1 MTRNVV
7 ALYDNFEDANAAVR
21 DLVDQGF
28 RREEISF
35 MAADQRTQRGAV
47 TGTDET
53 VTPPAAE
60 DSTARAD
67 DASGAGIGAGI
78 GAAVGG
84 LAGVLIGLGALVIP
98 GIGPVIAAGPLATV
112 LAGLA
117 GAGAGAVAGG
127 VLGALVD
134 LGIPE
139 ETAGYYAEGV
149 RRGGTLVSVRV
160 EDQYTD
166 KALDILNRHN
176 PVDLD
181 ERSQQWRREGW
192 TGYRDDIADT
202 TPGAERRD
210 PMDTDY
216 DTART
221 EQEHTRFDD
230 TGVTHQDY
238 DRSRQDV
245 TDRDYRQYDET
256 FRSDFQNRPF
266 SRDFTYEQYEPAY
279 RYGYDLRMD
288 ERYRDRNWEEI
299 EPEARRRWEEQ
310 QEGTWEQYRDAIRY
324 SWENTGDY
332 WRYDDRFR
340 THFERSG
347 YGADYDVYRP
357 GYRYGYELG
366 RDDRYRGRTWDEIE
380 PEARREWEQ
389 RGERGTWD
397 RFRDAIRH
405 AWEETKQAVR

>member
-1 MTRNVV
+1 
-7 ALYDNFEDANAAVR
+7 
-21 DLVDQGF
+21 
-28 RREEISF
+28 
-35 MAADQRTQRGAV
+35 
-47 TGTDET
+47 
-53 VTPPAAE
+53 
-60 DSTARAD
+60 
-67 DASGAGIGAGI
+67 
-78 GAAVGG
+78 VGG

-202 TPGAERRD
+202 TQGAERRD
-210 PMDTDY
+210 PMDTHY

-221 EQEHTRFDD
+221 GQEHTRFDD

-288 ERYRDRNWEEI
+288 E
-299 EPEARRRWEEQ
+299 
-310 QEGTWEQYRDAIRY
+310 
-324 SWENTGDY
+324 SL
-332 WRYDDRFR
+332 
-340 THFERSG
+340 
-347 YGADYDVYRP
+347 P
-357 GYRYGYELG
+357 GSELG
-366 RDDRYRGRTWDEIE
+366 RNRARSSPAVGRAAGRDLG
-380 PEARREWEQ
+380 PVSRRNPLQLGKYW
-389 RGERGTWD
+389 RLLALRRPLPD
-397 RFRDAIRH
+397 PF
-405 AWEETKQAVR
+405 

>member
-35 MAADQRTQRGAV
+35 MAADQKGGQRGAV
-47 TGTDET
+47 TVTDET
-53 VTPPAAE
+53 ARTPADKA
-60 DSTARAD
+60 STVRAD

-134 LGIPE
+134 MGIPE

-176 PVDLD
+176 PVDLN
-181 ERSQQWRREGW
+181 ERSEQWRREGW
-192 TGYRDDIADT
+192 TGYPGDVADS
-202 TPGAERRD
+202 TPGAGRRTTD
-210 PMDTDY
+210 DT
-216 DTART
+216 RMGT
-221 EQEHTRFDD
+221 EQRQTRFDD
-230 TGVTHQDY
+230 TGVTQQDY
-238 DRSRQDV
+238 EHSRQV
-245 TDRDYRQYDET
+245 MVSNQEYQQYDAL
-256 FRSDFQNRPF
+256 FRSDFKNRPF

-279 RYGYDLRMD
+279 RYGYDLRLD
-288 ERYRDRNWEEI
+288 ERYRDRKWDEI

-310 QEGTWEQYRDAIRY
+310 QPGTWDQYGEAVHY

-332 WRYDDRFR
+332 WRYDERFR
-340 THFERSG
+340 SHFERGG
-347 YGADYDVYRP
+347 YGTDYDAYRP
-357 GYRYGYELG
+357 AYHFGYDLG
-366 RDDRYRGRTWDEIE
+366 RDDRYRGRSWEEVE
-380 PEARREWEQ
+380 PEARQEWER

-397 RFRDAIRH
+397 RFRDSIRH

>member
-1 MTRNVV
+1 
-7 ALYDNFEDANAAVR
+7 
-21 DLVDQGF
+21 
-28 RREEISF
+28 
-35 MAADQRTQRGAV
+35 
-47 TGTDET
+47 
-53 VTPPAAE
+53 
-60 DSTARAD
+60 
-67 DASGAGIGAGI
+67 
-78 GAAVGG
+78 VGG

-192 TGYRDDIADT
+192 TGYRGDIADT
-202 TPGAERRD
+202 TPGAGR

-256 FRSDFQNRPF
+256 FRSDFQKRPF

-310 QEGTWEQYRDAIRY
+310 QEGTWDQYRDAIRY

-340 THFERSG
+340 THFERADMAPIMMFTAQDIALDMSWVAMTATG
-347 YGADYDVYRP
+347 GAP
-357 GYRYGYELG
+357 GMRLNQKPAENGNAAES
-366 RDDRYRGRTWDEIE
+366 
-380 PEARREWEQ
+380 
-389 RGERGTWD
+389 GERGTAS
-397 RFRDAIRH
+397 AIRSGMPGKKPSRRS
-405 AWEETKQAVR
+405 ANPAICKTVWEIQARGFRSSRLIQIITREEINDTRTRESNPSAAGTAAAAGIRA